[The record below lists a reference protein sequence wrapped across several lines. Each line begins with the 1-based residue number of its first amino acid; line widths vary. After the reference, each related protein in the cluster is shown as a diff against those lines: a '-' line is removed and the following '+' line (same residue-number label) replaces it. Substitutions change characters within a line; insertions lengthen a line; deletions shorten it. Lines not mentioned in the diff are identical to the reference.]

1 MIKSL
6 ITTTP
11 DVPIGKIKTFG
22 IDGPSY
28 KVIGNGRSSEKGDWL
43 VPIRVIESGEEL
55 DYRYSRFL
63 LDPEA
68 R

>member
-1 MIKSL
+1 MINNL
-6 ITTTP
+6 TATN
-11 DVPIGKIKTFG
+11 PIVRIGQIKTFG
-22 IDGPSY
+22 ASGPKY
-28 KVIGNGRSSEKGDWL
+28 RVTGNGRPSKEGEWL

-55 DYRYSRFL
+55 EYRYSRFT

>member
-1 MIKSL
+1 M
-6 ITTTP
+6 TTLP
-11 DVPIGKIKTFG
+11 AKPIIPVGKIKTFG
-22 IDGPSY
+22 ANGPKYEITGS
-28 KVIGNGRSSEKGDWL
+28 GHASNEGEWL

-55 DYRYSRFL
+55 DYRYSRLL

>member
-1 MIKSL
+1 
-6 ITTTP
+6 
-11 DVPIGKIKTFG
+11 VQIGQIKTFG
-22 IDGPSY
+22 IDGPKYEVTDS
-28 KVIGNGRSSEKGDWL
+28 GRPSKEGEWL

-55 DYRYSRFL
+55 EYRYSRFT

>member
-1 MIKSL
+1 M
-6 ITTTP
+6 TTMPT
-11 DVPIGKIKTFG
+11 VQIGQIKTFG
-22 IDGPSY
+22 TDGPKY
-28 KVIGNGRSSEKGDWL
+28 EVTGNGHPSIEGEWL

-55 DYRYSRFL
+55 EYRYSRLL

>member
-1 MIKSL
+1 MINNL
-6 ITTTP
+6 TTTTP
-11 DVPIGKIKTFG
+11 IVPVGKIKTFG
-22 IDGPSY
+22 TDGPKYEITGS
-28 KVIGNGRSSEKGDWL
+28 GRPSNEGEWL

-55 DYRYSRFL
+55 EYRYSRLL

>member
-1 MIKSL
+1 MINNL
-6 ITTTP
+6 TATTP
-11 DVPIGKIKTFG
+11 IVQIGQIKTFG
-22 IDGPSY
+22 VCGPKY
-28 KVIGNGRSSEKGDWL
+28 AVTGRERLSKEGEWL

-55 DYRYSRFL
+55 DYRYSRFT

>member
-6 ITTTP
+6 LTTTP

-22 IDGPSY
+22 MNGPSY
-28 KVIGNGRSSEKGDWL
+28 KVIGHGRSSGDGEWL
-43 VPIRVIESGEEL
+43 VPIRVLESGEEL
-55 DYRYSRFL
+55 DYRYSRLL